1 MQLVGELFGEK
12 NTRSIKRYADQALLA
27 KVVKKGLCFQED
39 KGDESED
46 DDMTVD
52 AGEQLAALAHT
63 AVALQLRHE
72 ERVASGLQATAS
84 SSHGTD
90 LTTPCQMICHQA

>member
-1 MQLVGELFGEK
+1 
-12 NTRSIKRYADQALLA
+12 
-27 KVVKKGLCFQED
+27 VVKKGLCFQGD
-39 KGDESED
+39 KGD

-63 AVALQLRHE
+63 AVALQLRHD

-90 LTTPCQMICHQA
+90 LTTPCQMICHQGQK